1 MDLGLRG
8 KVAIV
13 TGGARNIG
21 AAIVRGFHLEGA
33 HVVIADI
40 LGAEARE
47 LAEALD
53 REDCRVVAVE
63 ADVRLAADME
73 RMAAGAVEQFGRIDV
88 LVNNAAVVSDFPF
101 LDIAEEEWDRINDTN
116 VKGIY
121 LASRAVLP
129 HMVAA
134 SHGRIVNIS
143 SRSGKEGQATMP
155 HYAASKFAAIGLT
168 QSMAKEMA
176 PHGIHVNAVCPGI
189 LRTAMW
195 ETILDA
201 RSARQ
206 RLPREEIW
214 QANMSLIPL
223 RRPQTPDDI
232 AHAVLF
238 LSSDLAAG
246 NITGEALSVNG
257 GLRMD

>member
-21 AAIVRGFHLEGA
+21 AAIVRGFNREGA
-33 HVVIADI
+33 HVIIADL
-40 LGAEARE
+40 LGDLSREVAAPLNRPEARV
-47 LAEALD
+47 L
-53 REDCRVVAVE
+53 VVE
-63 ADVRLAADME
+63 ADVRSGADME
-73 RMAAGAVEQFGRIDV
+73 RMAATALERFGRIDV

-101 LDIAEEEWDRINDTN
+101 LEVGEDEWDRINDTN

-129 HMVAA
+129 HMIAA
-134 SHGRIVNIS
+134 GGGRIVNIS

-155 HYAASKFAAIGLT
+155 HYAASKFAVVGLT

-176 PHGIHVNAVCPGI
+176 PHGVYVNAVCPGI

-206 RLPREEIW
+206 GRPREEIW
-214 QANMSLIPL
+214 EETMGIIPL

-238 LSSDLAAG
+238 LSSDLVAG

>member
-1 MDLGLRG
+1 MDLGLQG

-21 AAIVRGFHLEGA
+21 AAIVRGFHREGA

-40 LGAEARE
+40 LEDEAGA
-47 LAEALD
+47 LAAALD
-53 REDCRVVAVE
+53 TAAARVVAVG
-63 ADVRLAADME
+63 ADVRRAADVERLAA
-73 RMAAGAVEQFGRIDV
+73 AVVAEFGKIDI

-101 LDIAEEEWDRINDTN
+101 LEVEESEWERINDTN

-121 LASRAVLP
+121 LTSRAVLP
-129 HMVAA
+129 HMIAA
-134 SHGRIVNIS
+134 GSGRIVNIS

-155 HYAASKFAAIGLT
+155 HYAASKFAVIGLT

-176 PHGIHVNAVCPGI
+176 PHGVYVNTVCPGI
-189 LRTAMW
+189 LRTSMW

-201 RSARQ
+201 RSAREG
-206 RLPREEIW
+206 LPREQIW
-214 QANMSLIPL
+214 DGVMQGIPL
-223 RRPQTPDDI
+223 RRPQRPDDI

-238 LSSDLAAG
+238 MSSDQVAG

-257 GLRMD
+257 GVRMD